1 PQQSTLWKLIQV
13 AYQVLN
19 VTRPKITEQCWLCF
33 DIKPPFYEA
42 IGLTEKPKRVNGS
55 NLPQCSCKDPQTQG
69 ITLAAV
75 TGKGRCLG

>member
-1 PQQSTLWKLIQV
+1 KLMQA

-19 VTRPKITEQCWLCF
+19 VTRPNITEQCWLCF

-42 IGLTEKPKRVNGS
+42 VGLNEKPKRVNGS
-55 NLPQCSCKDPQTQG
+55 NPPQCNWKDPQTQG

-75 TGKGRCLG
+75 TGKGRCIG